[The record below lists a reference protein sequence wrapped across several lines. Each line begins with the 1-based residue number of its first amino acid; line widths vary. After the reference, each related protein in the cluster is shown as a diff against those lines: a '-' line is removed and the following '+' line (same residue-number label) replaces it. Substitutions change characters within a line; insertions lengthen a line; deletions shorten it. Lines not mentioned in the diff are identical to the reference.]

1 MYLHTVH
8 IRTYV
13 CNLDIIQSFVHAYLR
28 TYVHIS
34 VHISYILLDSEDVHN
49 FPYVTTILRHF
60 STFWKDYH
68 VCVLRYVCTY
78 IHTYLILTLP
88 VIKSVILTSSFP
100 SQSALEDHFS
110 EEKRTAVGY
119 QMEMEAYKT
128 ALDEVMSFIQDPSQ
142 LAHPQDSPQKV
153 AVSPSRLG
161 RSASTSVV
169 MGSQDRQSTTP
180 KRPVWIGGMVSDGCR
195 LS

>member
-1 MYLHTVH
+1 M
-8 IRTYV
+8 
-13 CNLDIIQSFVHAYLR
+13 
-28 TYVHIS
+28 
-34 VHISYILLDSEDVHN
+34 
-49 FPYVTTILRHF
+49 
-60 STFWKDYH
+60 
-68 VCVLRYVCTY
+68 
-78 IHTYLILTLP
+78 
-88 VIKSVILTSSFP
+88 IKSVILTSSFL

-142 LAHPQDSPQKV
+142 LAPPQDSPQKV
-153 AVSPSRLG
+153 ALSPSRLG

-169 MGSQDRQSTTP
+169 MGSQDRQSATP
-180 KRPVWIGGMVSDGCR
+180 KRPVWIGGMVSDGWR